1 MSLVSIKENI
11 KTLSRPEKFQLIQF
25 LVADLALEEDAL
37 SQHFSPNMQHGF
49 WSQYDAYEAAHKLQ
63 TLLESNRE

>member
-1 MSLVSIKENI
+1 MSLVSIKEDI

-25 LVADLALEEDAL
+25 LVADLALEEKTL
-37 SQHFSPNMQHGF
+37 SQHFPPNTQHGF